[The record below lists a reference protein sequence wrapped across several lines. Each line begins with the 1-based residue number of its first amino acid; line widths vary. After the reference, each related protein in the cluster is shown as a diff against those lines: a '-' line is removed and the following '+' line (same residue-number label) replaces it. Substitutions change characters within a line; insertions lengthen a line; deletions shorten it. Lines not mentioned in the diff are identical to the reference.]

1 MIHFGG
7 IPPLPLSPSLVV
19 VMEVAEV
26 VVMEV
31 AEVVME
37 VAVVVMEVAE
47 VVVMEVAEVVMEVAG
62 VVVLVLYYYCSTTVE
77 PEGVSC

>member
-1 MIHFGG
+1 M
-7 IPPLPLSPSLVV
+7 
-19 VMEVAEV
+19 VMEVVV

-37 VAVVVMEVAE
+37 VAE
-47 VVVMEVAEVVMEVAG
+47 